1 MKIGDLVICH
11 CESDTWYKGIA
22 GLLIGFELNG
32 IEYDYPRGSALVLYD
47 AGRTVRLGR
56 GFLQVVS

>member
-11 CESDTWYKGIA
+11 CESDTWYKGIT
-22 GLLIGFELNG
+22 GMLVGFELNG

-47 AGRTVRLGR
+47 AGRTVLLHRVG
-56 GFLQVVS
+56 LQVVS